1 MKFLFD
7 LIPVFVFFVAYFF
20 AERSP
25 DAAAAMTSSLLG
37 ALGLGTELPPKQAP
51 ILLSTFCA
59 IVATFGQVGWLMLRR
74 KPIDKMLWISL
85 GIIVVMGGLTLAFR
99 DPTFIKWKP
108 TVLYWAFGATLLISE
123 RIFKRNLMRSMTQ
136 GQFEMPDRSWVLLN
150 LSWVGFFIFMG
161 VLNLWVAF
169 NFSEST
175 WVKFKLF
182 GGMGLMVVFA
192 LGQGF
197 VLARHLEHHEERK

>member
-7 LIPVFVFFVAYFF
+7 LIPVFVFFAAYFF

-25 DAAAAMTSSLLG
+25 DAATAMTSSLLG
-37 ALGLGTELPPKQAP
+37 TLGLGTDLPPKQGP

-74 KPIDKMLWISL
+74 KTVDKMLWISL
-85 GIIVVMGGLTLAFR
+85 AIIVVMGGATLAFR

-108 TVLYWAFGATLLISE
+108 TVLYWAFGATLLVSE
-123 RIFKRNLMRSMTQ
+123 RIFRRNLMRSMTQ
-136 GQFEMPDRSWVLLN
+136 GQIEMPERLWVLLN
-150 LSWVGFFIFMG
+150 LSWVGFFVFMG
-161 VLNLWVAF
+161 VLNLYVAF
-169 NFSEST
+169 NFSEPA

-182 GGMGLMVVFA
+182 GGMGLMLVFA
-192 LGQGF
+192 LAQGF
-197 VLARHLEHHEERK
+197 FLAKHIEHHEGK